1 MILVF
6 SDLHLGSKQSTFSI
20 EKLNKLV
27 ALHCPT
33 QIICIGDTTDLYI
46 SEKNRKFYSEFPM
59 NTLFLQGNH
68 DNIFSQQYYELV
80 LNNKKIILFHGH
92 QFAKNPFFEKYTVKI
107 NEFFLRALGINFQQI
122 GRDLFAKQYPEGK
135 FLSSLYA
142 ERTRLLAAYGEKSYD
157 IVISG
162 HTHYP
167 EISDQGKFKY
177 INVGYWDY
185 CLLLND
191 DGSFKQEKLN

>member
-27 ALHCPT
+27 ALYNPI

-46 SEKNRKFYSEFPM
+46 SEKYKKFYSEFPT

-68 DNIFSQQYYELV
+68 DNIFPQQYCELT
-80 LNNKKIILFHGH
+80 LYNKKIILFHGH

-107 NEFFLRALGINFQQI
+107 NEFFLRLLGINFQQL
-122 GRDLFAKQYPEGK
+122 GRDIFGKQYPEGK
-135 FLSSLYA
+135 FLPSLYA
-142 ERTRLLAAYGEKSYD
+142 ERTRLLTTYKEKNYD

-167 EISDQGKFKY
+167 EISEQEKFKY

-191 DGSFKQEKLN
+191 DGSFEQKKLN